1 MEIMMPIDL
10 GKAKKVLNKAFLD
23 DNEDLA
29 EDQAAELIVKS
40 ELRIKALKEEMEAD
54 EKLQAA
60 KSIVKDLSSAYR
72 ETINYENAKVQWL
85 LSKIEEIQN
94 PEDSEDVL

>member
-1 MEIMMPIDL
+1 MAIDL
-10 GKAKKVLNKAFLD
+10 GKAKKVLSKTFLD
-23 DNEDLA
+23 DHDDIA

-40 ELRIKALKEEMEAD
+40 ELRIKALKEEMDSD

-72 ETINYENAKVQWL
+72 ETINYENAKIQWL
-85 LSKIEEIQN
+85 LSKIEELQN
-94 PEDSEDVL
+94 PEDDSEDTL